1 MFANLAGANF
11 FRSDLSLAN
20 LKYADLTGT
29 NLAEVDLVQADLR
42 HANLTNANLD
52 NTNLG
57 GAILQDT
64 RGLSR
69 AQLSNARAV
78 DESSLPDYLRN
89 ERRTLRD

>member
-69 AQLSNARAV
+69 AQLSKARAV